1 MSCKNTNSESTSL
14 CALFAEILKSQI
26 LVSTPNLCAVTR
38 ARTIFPTI
46 AGIPTRS
53 PLAVN
58 ALFSFEPTG
67 TGNTA
72 LNLGETVILAE
83 EINPFIS
90 ALRQFGIKITALHNH
105 WLFDNPKLYYIHWF
119 SVGDPIVFATN
130 VAAAF
135 TLLERDC

>member
-1 MSCKNTNSESTSL
+1 MSCGNDSIGSTSL
-14 CALFAEILKSQI
+14 CALFAQILKSQI
-26 LVSTPNLCAVTR
+26 LVSTPKLCAVTM

-58 ALFSFEPTG
+58 ALFSFEPAG
-67 TGNTA
+67 RGSAA
-72 LNLGETVILAE
+72 LNFGETVILAE

-90 ALRQFGIKITALHNH
+90 ALREFGIKITALHNH

-119 SVGDPIVFATN
+119 SVEDPIVFARK

-135 TLLERDC
+135 RLLEKDC